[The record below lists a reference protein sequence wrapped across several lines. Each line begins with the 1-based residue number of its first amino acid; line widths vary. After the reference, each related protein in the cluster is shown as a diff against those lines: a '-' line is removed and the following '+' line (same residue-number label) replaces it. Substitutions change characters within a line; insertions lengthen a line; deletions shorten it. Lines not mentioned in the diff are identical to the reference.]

1 MAPKTLV
8 QATEALHAAVKTIE
22 KDLQSSD
29 AQELA
34 AWSLQS
40 IRIMRAGV
48 QKTLEMLT
56 DEDELFADDTLEGY
70 SDNELRDMLVDVRHS
85 SAQLAT
91 LRAVSLLYE
100 PEVAKPDGC
109 ALHPSLTRAQW
120 PHVQAAAL

>member
-56 DEDELFADDTLEGY
+56 DEDQLFADDTLEGY
-70 SDNELRDMLVDVRHS
+70 SDTELRDMLVDVRHS

-100 PEVAKPDGC
+100 PEVAEPDGC
-109 ALHPSLTRAQW
+109 ALHPSLTS
-120 PHVQAAAL
+120 V

>member
-1 MAPKTLV
+1 MASKTLM

-70 SDNELRDMLVDVRHS
+70 SDTELDMLVDVRHS

-100 PEVAKPDGC
+100 PEVAEPDGC
-109 ALHPSLTRAQW
+109 ALHPSLTS
-120 PHVQAAAL
+120 V